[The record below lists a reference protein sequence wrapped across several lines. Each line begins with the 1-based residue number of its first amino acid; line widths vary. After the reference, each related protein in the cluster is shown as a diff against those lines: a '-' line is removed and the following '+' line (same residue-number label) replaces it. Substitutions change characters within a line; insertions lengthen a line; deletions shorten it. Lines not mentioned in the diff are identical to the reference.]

1 MLFTILRNIVIVFVL
16 FGLLYSAT
24 KLSPDIKN
32 QVYTTASKVLGANTQ
47 SVPKDANLSENL
59 KKDAGEQIDT
69 VKDKAMDLTLNEFVY
84 GAKRLGKIPE
94 DLALVRK
101 EAENQIKTIITGLW
115 KNP

>member
-1 MLFTILRNIVIVFVL
+1 MLFTLLRNIVIVFVL

-24 KLSPDIKN
+24 KLSPDVKN
-32 QVYTTASKVLGANTQ
+32 QVFNTAAKVLGANTQ
-47 SVPKDANLSENL
+47 SDQKNSNLSENL

-69 VKDKAMDLTLNEFVY
+69 VKEKAMDVTLNDLIN
-84 GAKRLGKIPE
+84 GTKRLGKIPE